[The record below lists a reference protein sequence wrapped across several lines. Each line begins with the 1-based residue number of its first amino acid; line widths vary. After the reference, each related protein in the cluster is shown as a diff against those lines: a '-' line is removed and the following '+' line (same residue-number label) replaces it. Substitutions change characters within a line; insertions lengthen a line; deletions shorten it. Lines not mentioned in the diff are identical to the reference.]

1 LRRENYWKA
10 SSKNLNKRSK
20 FAQIPSQ
27 FMNTVTNSL
36 LSIVVPLYNEED
48 NVVLLTQKIRESLSG
63 YSYQIVYV
71 DDFSTDKT
79 RKAIKGMDDPKVH
92 LIELKKNYGQSLA
105 LAAGIDYAEGEY
117 IITMDGDLQNDP
129 SDIPQMLGHAV
140 NDDYDVVT
148 GIRQKRKDSPIKK
161 IPSKIANFLVRRVT
175 QLNIKDNGCA
185 LKVFT
190 KDIAKGLN
198 LYGEMHRFITLL
210 AHLEG
215 AQIKQ
220 VPVKHHARHAGV
232 SKYGLERVF
241 KVVADMM
248 LLLFIRKYFQRPIHL
263 FGIFGVLLI
272 ILGIFINIYLLIVK
286 LGFGEDIGSR
296 PLLIFG
302 MMFILGGIQLFTI
315 GIVME
320 LLIRTYY
327 ESQQKRPYR
336 VKKITIGDGK
346 AA

>member
-1 LRRENYWKA
+1 MTL
-10 SSKNLNKRSK
+10 
-20 FAQIPSQ
+20 
-27 FMNTVTNSL
+27 VTDAL

-48 NVVLLTQKIRESLSG
+48 NVSLLTQKIHESLVG
-63 YSYQIVYV
+63 YAYEIIYI
-71 DDFSTDKT
+71 DDFSTDRT
-79 RKAIKGMDDPKVH
+79 RKTVKDLKDEKVH

-105 LAAGIDYAEGEY
+105 LAAGLDYANGDY

-129 SDIPQMLGHAV
+129 SDIPEMLKYAV
-140 NDDYDVVT
+140 EDDYDVVT
-148 GIRQKRKDSPIKK
+148 GIRRKRKDSLVKK

-175 QLNIKDNGCA
+175 KLDIKDNGCA

-190 KDIAKGLN
+190 RDIAKDLN

-263 FGIFGVLLI
+263 FGIFGFLLI
-272 ILGIFINIYLLIVK
+272 LVGALINMYLLFVK
-286 LGFGEDIGSR
+286 FYLGEDIGTR

-302 MMFILGGIQLFTI
+302 LMFILAGIQLFTI

-327 ESQQKRPYR
+327 ESQNKRPYR
-336 VKKITIGDGK
+336 IKKITIGGQVS
-346 AA
+346 

>member
-1 LRRENYWKA
+1 
-10 SSKNLNKRSK
+10 
-20 FAQIPSQ
+20 
-27 FMNTVTNSL
+27 MNIVTDAF
-36 LSIVVPLYNEED
+36 LSIVVPLYNEEE
-48 NVVLLTQKIRESLSG
+48 NVALLTEKIHESLAG
-63 YSYQIVYV
+63 YNYQIIYV
-71 DDFSTDKT
+71 DDFSRDHTCKV
-79 RKAIKGMDDPKVH
+79 IKDLDDEIIH

-105 LAAGIDYAEGEY
+105 LAAGIDYAQGDY

-129 SDIPQMLGHAV
+129 SDIPTMLEFAEEGH
-140 NDDYDVVT
+140 YDLIT
-148 GIRQKRKDSPIKK
+148 GIRQKRKDSLVKK
-161 IPSKIANFLVRRVT
+161 IPSKIANFLVRRAT
-175 QLNIKDNGCA
+175 KLDIKDNGCA

-210 AHLEG
+210 AFLEG

-220 VPVKHHARHAGV
+220 VPVKHHARHAGK

-272 ILGIFINIYLLIVK
+272 IVGILMEMYLLVIK
-286 LGFGEDIGSR
+286 FAFGEDIGTR

-302 MMFILGGIQLFTI
+302 MMFILAGIQLFTI

-327 ESQQKRPYR
+327 ESQAKRPYR
-336 VKKITIGDGK
+336 IKKITIGDGQP
-346 AA
+346 A

>member
-1 LRRENYWKA
+1 MH
-10 SSKNLNKRSK
+10 
-20 FAQIPSQ
+20 QI
-27 FMNTVTNSL
+27 TDSL
-36 LSIVVPLYNEED
+36 LSIVVPLYNEEE
-48 NVVLLTQKIRESLSG
+48 NAVLLTQKIHESLMG
-63 YSYQIVYV
+63 YNYQIIYI
-71 DDFSTDKT
+71 DDFSTDNT
-79 RKAIKGMDDPKVH
+79 RKVIKEMNDDRVH

-129 SDIPQMLGHAV
+129 SDIPQMLEYV
-140 NDDYDVVT
+140 INEEYDVVT
-148 GIRQKRKDSPIKK
+148 GIRQKRKDSLVKK

-175 QLNIKDNGCA
+175 KLDIKDNGCA
-185 LKVFT
+185 LKIFT
-190 KDIAKGLN
+190 RDIAKDLN

-220 VPVKHHARHAGV
+220 VPVKHHARNAGV

-263 FGIFGVLLI
+263 FGILGFLLIMLGVL
-272 ILGIFINIYLLIVK
+272 INIYLLIVK
-286 LGFGEDIGSR
+286 WGFGEDIGAR

-302 MMFILGGIQLFTI
+302 LMFILAGIQLFTI

-327 ESQQKRPYR
+327 ESQKKRPYR
-336 VKKITIGDGK
+336 IKKTTVGGRV
-346 AA
+346 A

>member
-1 LRRENYWKA
+1 
-10 SSKNLNKRSK
+10 
-20 FAQIPSQ
+20 
-27 FMNTVTNSL
+27 MNIITDSL

-48 NVVLLTQKIRESLSG
+48 NAALLTKKIHESLEG
-63 YSYQIVYV
+63 YNYQIIYI
-71 DDFSTDKT
+71 DDFSTDRT
-79 RKAIKGMDDPKVH
+79 RKVVKDLQDDKVH

-105 LAAGIDYAEGEY
+105 LAAGIDYAKGEY
-117 IITMDGDLQNDP
+117 IIPMDGDLQHDP
-129 SDIPQMLGHAV
+129 SDIPQMLSYAV
-140 NDDYDVVT
+140 SGEYDVVT
-148 GIRQKRKDSPIKK
+148 GIRQKRKDSLVKK

-175 QLNIKDNGCA
+175 KLDIKDNGCA

-190 KDIAKGLN
+190 KDIAKDLN

-286 LGFGEDIGSR
+286 LMGEDIGTR

-302 MMFILGGIQLFTI
+302 MMFILAGIQLFTI

-327 ESQQKRPYR
+327 ESQSKRPYR
-336 VKKITIGDGK
+336 IKKVFVGDK
-346 AA
+346 SA

>member
-1 LRRENYWKA
+1 M
-10 SSKNLNKRSK
+10 S
-20 FAQIPSQ
+20 
-27 FMNTVTNSL
+27 TVTDSL

-48 NVVLLTQKIRESLSG
+48 NVVLLTQKINESLEG
-63 YSYQIVYV
+63 YNYQIVYV

-79 RKAIKGMDDPKVH
+79 RIKVKEMDDKRVH

-129 SDIPQMLGHAV
+129 SDIPGMLEYAIGEE
-140 NDDYDVVT
+140 YDLVT
-148 GIRQKRKDSPIKK
+148 GIRQKRKDSLVKK

-175 QLNIKDNGCA
+175 KLDIKDNGCA

-190 KDIAKGLN
+190 KDIAKSLN
-198 LYGEMHRFITLL
+198 LYGEMHRFIKLL

-263 FGIFGVLLI
+263 FGIFGVLLV
-272 ILGIFINIYLLIVK
+272 ILGILINVYLLIVK
-286 LGFGEDIGSR
+286 LGFGQDIGTR

-302 MMFILGGIQLFTI
+302 MMFIVGGIQLFTI

-336 VKKITIGDGK
+336 IKKISIGDGK

>member
-1 LRRENYWKA
+1 MD
-10 SSKNLNKRSK
+10 
-20 FAQIPSQ
+20 I
-27 FMNTVTNSL
+27 VTPSL
-36 LSIVVPLYNEED
+36 LSVVVPLYNEEE
-48 NVVLLTQKIRESLSG
+48 NVVLLTQKIHESLIG
-63 YSYQIVYV
+63 YDYQIIYI
-71 DDFSTDKT
+71 DDFSTDNTK
-79 RKAIKGMDDPKVH
+79 KVVKGMEDDKVH

-129 SDIPQMLGHAV
+129 NDIPQMLSYAV
-140 NDDYDVVT
+140 DGEYDLVT
-148 GIRQKRKDSPIKK
+148 GIRQKRKDSLVKK
-161 IPSKIANFLVRRVT
+161 IPSKIANYLVRRVT
-175 QLNIKDNGCA
+175 KLDIKDNGCA
-185 LKVFT
+185 LKVFS
-190 KDIAKGLN
+190 KDIAKDLN

-263 FGIFGVLLI
+263 FGIFGFLLI
-272 ILGIFINIYLLIVK
+272 ILGVLINIYLLIVK
-286 LGFGEDIGSR
+286 FGLGEDIGNR
-296 PLLIFG
+296 PLLTFG
-302 MMFILGGIQLFTI
+302 LMFILGGIQLFTI

-327 ESQQKRPYR
+327 ESQKKRPYR
-336 VKKITIGDGK
+336 IKKVSIGGK
-346 AA
+346 SA

>member
-1 LRRENYWKA
+1 MTIL
-10 SSKNLNKRSK
+10 
-20 FAQIPSQ
+20 
-27 FMNTVTNSL
+27 TDSL
-36 LSIVVPLYNEED
+36 LSIVVPLYNEEE
-48 NVVLLTQKIRESLSG
+48 NVVLLTDKIHESLVG
-63 YSYQIVYV
+63 YNYQIIYI
-71 DDFSTDKT
+71 DDFSTDAT
-79 RKAIKGMDDPKVH
+79 RKVVKAMNDDKVH
-92 LIELKKNYGQSLA
+92 LIALKKNYGQSLA
-105 LAAGIDYAEGEY
+105 LAAGIDYAKGEY

-129 SDIPQMLGHAV
+129 SDIPEMLSYAV
-140 NDDYDVVT
+140 SGEFDVIT
-148 GIRQKRKDSPIKK
+148 GIRQKRKDSLVKK

-175 QLNIKDNGCA
+175 KLDIKDNGCA

-190 KDIAKGLN
+190 KDIAKDLN

-272 ILGIFINIYLLIVK
+272 LLGGIINIYLLVVK
-286 LGFGEDIGSR
+286 LMGEDIGNR

-302 MMFILGGIQLFTI
+302 LMFILAGIQLFTI

-336 VKKITIGDGK
+336 IKNIAIGDK
-346 AA
+346 TQ

>member
-1 LRRENYWKA
+1 M
-10 SSKNLNKRSK
+10 
-20 FAQIPSQ
+20 PP
-27 FMNTVTNSL
+27 VTNAL
-36 LSIVVPLYNEED
+36 LSIVVPLYNEQD
-48 NVVLLTQKIRESLSG
+48 NVVLLTQKIHESLKG
-63 YSYQIVYV
+63 YTYQIVYV
-71 DDFSTDKT
+71 DDFSQDNTKPVV
-79 RKAIKGMDDPKVH
+79 KAMNDDRVI

-129 SDIPQMLGHAV
+129 ADIPKMLESAV
-140 NDDYDVVT
+140 SGEYDLVT
-148 GIRQKRKDSPIKK
+148 GIRQKRKDSLVKK
-161 IPSKIANFLVRRVT
+161 TPSKIANFLVRRVT
-175 QLNIKDNGCA
+175 KLDIKDNGCA

-190 KDIAKGLN
+190 REIAKGLN

-210 AHLEG
+210 AYLEG
-215 AQIKQ
+215 AQIQQ
-220 VPVKHHARHAGV
+220 VPVKHHARHAGK

-272 ILGIFINIYLLIVK
+272 ILGIFMEIYLLIVK
-286 LGFGEDIGSR
+286 FGFGEDIGNR

-327 ESQQKRPYR
+327 ESQSKRPYR
-336 VKKITIGDGK
+336 IKKITIGEGK
-346 AA
+346 TA

>member
-1 LRRENYWKA
+1 MD
-10 SSKNLNKRSK
+10 
-20 FAQIPSQ
+20 I
-27 FMNTVTNSL
+27 VTPSL
-36 LSIVVPLYNEED
+36 LSVVVPLYNEEE
-48 NVVLLTQKIRESLSG
+48 NVTLLTQKIHESLDG
-63 YSYQIVYV
+63 YTYQIIYV
-71 DDFSTDKT
+71 DDFSTDNTK
-79 RKAIKGMDDPKVH
+79 RVVKELKDDKVH

-105 LAAGIDYAEGEY
+105 LAAGLDYAEGEY

-129 SDIPQMLGHAV
+129 SDIPQMLSYAI
-140 NDDYDVVT
+140 DEEYDVVT
-148 GIRQKRKDSPIKK
+148 GIRQKRKDSLVKK

-175 QLNIKDNGCA
+175 KLDIKDNGCA

-190 KDIAKGLN
+190 KDIAKDLN

-220 VPVKHHARHAGV
+220 VSVKHHARNAGV

-241 KVVADMM
+241 KVVADMV

-263 FGIFGVLLI
+263 FGIFGALLI
-272 ILGIFINIYLLIVK
+272 LLGVLINIYLLIVK
-286 LGFGEDIGSR
+286 LGFGQNIGTR

-302 MMFILGGIQLFTI
+302 MMFIMAGIQLFTI

-327 ESQQKRPYR
+327 ESQKKRPYR
-336 VKKITIGDGK
+336 IKKINVGGQYS
-346 AA
+346 

>member
-1 LRRENYWKA
+1 M
-10 SSKNLNKRSK
+10 S
-20 FAQIPSQ
+20 I
-27 FMNTVTNSL
+27 VTQEL
-36 LSIVVPLYNEED
+36 LSIVVPLYNEQD
-48 NVVLLTQKIRESLSG
+48 NVVLLTEKIHESLEG
-63 YSYQIVYV
+63 YTYQIIYV
-71 DDFSTDKT
+71 DDFSTDAT
-79 RKAIKGMDDPKVH
+79 RKVVKEMQDDKVH

-105 LAAGIDYAEGEY
+105 LAAGIDYAEGEF

-129 SDIPQMLGHAV
+129 SDIPQMLEYAI
-140 NDDYDVVT
+140 DEDYDLIT
-148 GIRQKRKDSPIKK
+148 GIRQKRKDSLVKK
-161 IPSKIANFLVRRVT
+161 IPSKIANFLVRKVT
-175 QLNIKDNGCA
+175 KLDIKDNGCA
-185 LKVFT
+185 LKVFS
-190 KDIAKGLN
+190 KEIAKGLN

-210 AHLEG
+210 AYLEG

-220 VPVKHHARHAGV
+220 VPVKHHARHSGV

-263 FGIFGVLLI
+263 FGIFGVLLV
-272 ILGIFINIYLLIVK
+272 ILGVGINIFLLIVK
-286 LGFGEDIGSR
+286 FGWGQDIGTR

-302 MMFILGGIQLFTI
+302 MLFILGGIQLFTI

-336 VKKITIGDGK
+336 IKKVSIGDREK

>member
-1 LRRENYWKA
+1 MKPL
-10 SSKNLNKRSK
+10 
-20 FAQIPSQ
+20 
-27 FMNTVTNSL
+27 TNAL
-36 LSIVVPLYNEED
+36 LSVVVPLYNEEE
-48 NVVLLTQKIRESLSG
+48 NVVLLTDKIHEALHG
-63 YSYQIVYV
+63 YTYQIVYV
-71 DDFSTDKT
+71 DDFSKDSTKQVVN
-79 RKAIKGMDDPKVH
+79 AMGDPLVH
-92 LIELKKNYGQSLA
+92 LVALKKNYGQSLA

-129 SDIPQMLGHAV
+129 ADIPEMLSHVIDGP
-140 NDDYDVVT
+140 YDVVT
-148 GIRQKRKDSPIKK
+148 GIRQKRQDSLVKK
-161 IPSKIANFLVRRVT
+161 IPSKIANFMVRRVT
-175 QLNIKDNGCA
+175 KLDIKDNGCA

-190 KDIAKGLN
+190 RDIAKDLN

-272 ILGIFINIYLLIVK
+272 ILGVLINFYLLVIK
-286 LGFGEDIGSR
+286 LGFNEDIGTR

-302 MMFILGGIQLFTI
+302 MMFILAGIQLFTI

-327 ESQQKRPYR
+327 ESQKKRPYR
-336 VKKITIGDGK
+336 IKNVSVGGDVS
-346 AA
+346 

>member
-1 LRRENYWKA
+1 MEI
-10 SSKNLNKRSK
+10 
-20 FAQIPSQ
+20 QTQ
-27 FMNTVTNSL
+27 EL
-36 LSIVVPLYNEED
+36 LSVVVPLYNEEE
-48 NVVLLTQKIRESLSG
+48 NVGLLTQKIHESLEG
-63 YSYQIVYV
+63 YTYEIIYI
-71 DDFSTDKT
+71 DDFSTDQTK
-79 RKAIKGMDDPKVH
+79 KVVNEMSDPKVH
-92 LIELKKNYGQSLA
+92 LIALKKNYGQSLA
-105 LAAGIDYAEGEY
+105 LAAGIDYASGTY

-129 SDIPQMLGHAV
+129 SDITQMLSHAV
-140 NDDYDVVT
+140 TEGYDLVT
-148 GIRQKRKDSPIKK
+148 GIRQKRKDSLLKK

-175 QLNIKDNGCA
+175 KLDIKDNGCA
-185 LKVFT
+185 LKVFH
-190 KDIAKGLN
+190 KDIAKDLN

-241 KVVADMM
+241 KVIADMM
-248 LLLFIRKYFQRPIHL
+248 LLLFIRKYIQRPIHL

-272 ILGIFINIYLLIVK
+272 GVGLCVNAYLVYLKIL
-286 LGFGEDIGSR
+286 GEDIGTR
-296 PLLIFG
+296 PLLTLGSMLIFA
-302 MMFILGGIQLFTI
+302 GIQLFTI

-336 VKKITIGDGK
+336 IRKVTQGGK
-346 AA
+346 EKENI

>member
-1 LRRENYWKA
+1 
-10 SSKNLNKRSK
+10 
-20 FAQIPSQ
+20 
-27 FMNTVTNSL
+27 MNPVTASL
-36 LSIVVPLYNEED
+36 LSIVIPLYNEEE
-48 NVVLLTQKIRESLSG
+48 NVVLLTSKINESLQG
-63 YSYQIVYV
+63 YIYQIIYV
-71 DDFSTDKT
+71 DDFSTDLT
-79 RKAIKGMDDPKVH
+79 RKKVKEMKDPRVH
-92 LIELKKNYGQSLA
+92 LISLKKNYGQSLA

-129 SDIPQMLGHAV
+129 LDIPKMLEYAV
-140 NDDYDVVT
+140 SGEYDVVT
-148 GIRQKRKDSPIKK
+148 GIRQKRKDSLVKK
-161 IPSKIANFLVRRVT
+161 IPSKIANFMVRRVT
-175 QLNIKDNGCA
+175 KLDIKDNGCA

-190 KDIAKGLN
+190 RDIAKDLN

-220 VPVKHHARHAGV
+220 VPVKHHARNAGV

-263 FGIFGVLLI
+263 FGILGVLLI

-286 LGFGEDIGSR
+286 LVYGQDIGSR

-302 MMFILGGIQLFTI
+302 MMFILAGIQLFTI

-327 ESQQKRPYR
+327 ESQNKRPYR
-336 VKKITIGDGK
+336 IKSISIGGQ
-346 AA
+346 

>member
-1 LRRENYWKA
+1 MT
-10 SSKNLNKRSK
+10 
-20 FAQIPSQ
+20 P
-27 FMNTVTNSL
+27 NTNAL
-36 LSIVVPLYNEED
+36 LSIVVPLYNEEE
-48 NVVLLTQKIRESLSG
+48 NVELLTTKIHESLEG
-63 YSYQIVYV
+63 YQYQIIYV
-71 DDFSTDKT
+71 DDFSKDNT
-79 RKAIKGMDDPKVH
+79 RKVVKEMEDENVH
-92 LIELKKNYGQSLA
+92 LISLKKNYGQSLA
-105 LAAGIDYAEGEY
+105 LAAGLDYAQGEY

-129 SDIPQMLGHAV
+129 SDIPQMLEFALSGEF
-140 NDDYDVVT
+140 DVVT
-148 GIRQKRKDSPIKK
+148 GIRQKRKDSLVKK

-175 QLNIKDNGCA
+175 KLDIKDNGCA

-190 KDIAKGLN
+190 RDIAKDLN

-210 AHLEG
+210 AFLEG

-263 FGIFGVLLI
+263 FGILGVLLI
-272 ILGIFINIYLLIVK
+272 ILGILINFYLLLVK
-286 LGFGEDIGSR
+286 LGLGEDIGNR

-302 MMFILGGIQLFTI
+302 MMFIIGGIQLFTI

-327 ESQQKRPYR
+327 ESQSKRPYR
-336 VKKITIGDGK
+336 IKNVNIGGK
-346 AA
+346 TA

>member
-1 LRRENYWKA
+1 
-10 SSKNLNKRSK
+10 
-20 FAQIPSQ
+20 
-27 FMNTVTNSL
+27 
-36 LSIVVPLYNEED
+36 
-48 NVVLLTQKIRESLSG
+48 
-63 YSYQIVYV
+63 
-71 DDFSTDKT
+71 
-79 RKAIKGMDDPKVH
+79 
-92 LIELKKNYGQSLA
+92 
-105 LAAGIDYAEGEY
+105 
-117 IITMDGDLQNDP
+117 
-129 SDIPQMLGHAV
+129 
-140 NDDYDVVT
+140 
-148 GIRQKRKDSPIKK
+148 
-161 IPSKIANFLVRRVT
+161 
-175 QLNIKDNGCA
+175 
-185 LKVFT
+185 
-190 KDIAKGLN
+190 
-198 LYGEMHRFITLL
+198 MHRFITLL

-263 FGIFGVLLI
+263 FGIFGVLLV
-272 ILGIFINIYLLIVK
+272 ILGILINVYLLIVK
-286 LGFGEDIGSR
+286 LGFGQDIGTR

-302 MMFILGGIQLFTI
+302 MMFIVGGIQLFTI

-336 VKKITIGDGK
+336 IKKISIGDGK

>member
-1 LRRENYWKA
+1 MDLITQA
-10 SSKNLNKRSK
+10 
-20 FAQIPSQ
+20 
-27 FMNTVTNSL
+27 L
-36 LSIVVPLYNEED
+36 LSVVIPLYNEEE
-48 NVVLLTQKIRESLSG
+48 NVALLTEKIHESLNG
-63 YSYQIVYV
+63 YNYQIIYV
-71 DDFSTDKT
+71 DDFSTDHT
-79 RKAIKGMDDPKVH
+79 RKVVKDLNDERIH
-92 LIELKKNYGQSLA
+92 LISLKKNYGQSLA
-105 LAAGIDYAEGEY
+105 LAAGIDYAQGEY

-129 SDIPQMLGHAV
+129 SDIPQMLGPV
-140 NDDYDVVT
+140 VQGDYDVVT
-148 GIRQKRKDSPIKK
+148 GIRQKRKDSLIKK

-175 QLNIKDNGCA
+175 KLDIKDNGCA

-190 KDIAKGLN
+190 KDIAKELN

-220 VPVKHHARHAGV
+220 IPVKHHARHAGT

-263 FGIFGVLLI
+263 FGIIGVLLVV
-272 ILGIFINIYLLIVK
+272 LGIFINVYLFTIK
-286 LGFGEDIGSR
+286 WGFGEDIGNR

-302 MMFILGGIQLFTI
+302 MMFILAGIQLFTI

-327 ESQQKRPYR
+327 ESQNKRPYR
-336 VKKITIGDGK
+336 IKNINIGGK

>member
-1 LRRENYWKA
+1 M
-10 SSKNLNKRSK
+10 S
-20 FAQIPSQ
+20 
-27 FMNTVTNSL
+27 TVTDSL

-48 NVVLLTQKIRESLSG
+48 NVVLLTQKINESLEG
-63 YSYQIVYV
+63 YNYQIVYV

-79 RKAIKGMDDPKVH
+79 RIKVKEMDDKRVH

-129 SDIPQMLGHAV
+129 SDIPGMLEYAITEE
-140 NDDYDVVT
+140 YDLVT
-148 GIRQKRKDSPIKK
+148 GIRQKRKDSQVKK

-175 QLNIKDNGCA
+175 KLDIKDNGCA

-190 KDIAKGLN
+190 KDIAKSLN

-263 FGIFGVLLI
+263 FGIFGVLLV
-272 ILGIFINIYLLIVK
+272 ILGVLINVYLLIVK
-286 LGFGEDIGSR
+286 LGFGQDIGTR

-302 MMFILGGIQLFTI
+302 MMFIVGGIQLFTI
-315 GIVME
+315 GIVIE

-336 VKKITIGDGK
+336 IKKISIGDGK

>member
-1 LRRENYWKA
+1 M
-10 SSKNLNKRSK
+10 S
-20 FAQIPSQ
+20 
-27 FMNTVTNSL
+27 TVTDSL

-48 NVVLLTQKIRESLSG
+48 NVVLLTQKINESLEG
-63 YSYQIVYV
+63 YNYQIVYV

-79 RKAIKGMDDPKVH
+79 RIKVKEMDDKRVH

-129 SDIPQMLGHAV
+129 SDIPNMLQYAITEE
-140 NDDYDVVT
+140 YDVVT
-148 GIRQKRKDSPIKK
+148 GIRQKRKDSLVKK

-175 QLNIKDNGCA
+175 KLDIKDNGCA

-190 KDIAKGLN
+190 KDIAKSLN

-263 FGIFGVLLI
+263 FGIFGVLLV
-272 ILGIFINIYLLIVK
+272 ILGVLINIYLLIVK
-286 LGFGEDIGSR
+286 LEFDQDIGTR

-302 MMFILGGIQLFTI
+302 MMFIVGGIQLFTI

-336 VKKITIGDGK
+336 IKKISIGDGK

>member
-1 LRRENYWKA
+1 M
-10 SSKNLNKRSK
+10 S
-20 FAQIPSQ
+20 
-27 FMNTVTNSL
+27 TVTDSL

-48 NVVLLTQKIRESLSG
+48 NVVLLTQKINESLEG
-63 YSYQIVYV
+63 YNYQIVYV

-79 RKAIKGMDDPKVH
+79 RIKVKEMDDKRVH

-129 SDIPQMLGHAV
+129 SDIPGMLEYAITEE
-140 NDDYDVVT
+140 YDLVT
-148 GIRQKRKDSPIKK
+148 GIRQKRKDSQVKK

-175 QLNIKDNGCA
+175 KLDIKDNGCA

-190 KDIAKGLN
+190 KDIAKSLN

-263 FGIFGVLLI
+263 FGIFGVLLV
-272 ILGIFINIYLLIVK
+272 ILGVLINVYLLIVK
-286 LGFGEDIGSR
+286 LGFGQDIGTR

-302 MMFILGGIQLFTI
+302 MMFIVGGIQLFTI

-336 VKKITIGDGK
+336 IKKISIGDGK

>member
-1 LRRENYWKA
+1 M
-10 SSKNLNKRSK
+10 NL
-20 FAQIPSQ
+20 
-27 FMNTVTNSL
+27 VTHSL

-48 NVVLLTQKIRESLSG
+48 NVALLTQKIHESLSG
-63 YSYQIVYV
+63 YTYQIIYI
-71 DDFSTDKT
+71 DDFSKDGTCT
-79 RKAIKGMDDPKVH
+79 VVKGMNDDKVH

-105 LAAGIDYAEGEY
+105 LAAGLDYAQGEY

-129 SDIPQMLGHAV
+129 SDIPEMLEYAIREE
-140 NDDYDVVT
+140 YDVVT
-148 GIRQKRKDSPIKK
+148 GIRQKRKDSLIKK
-161 IPSKIANFLVRRVT
+161 IPSKIANFLVRRAT
-175 QLNIKDNGCA
+175 KLDIKDNGCA

-190 KDIAKGLN
+190 KDIAKDLN

-215 AQIKQ
+215 ARIKQ
-220 VPVKHHARHAGV
+220 IPVKHHARHAGT

-263 FGIFGVLLI
+263 FGILGVLMI
-272 ILGIFINIYLLIVK
+272 ILGIFINIYLLILK
-286 LGFGEDIGSR
+286 FSMGEDIGTR

-302 MMFILGGIQLFTI
+302 MMFILAGIQLFTI

-336 VKKITIGDGK
+336 IKKTTIGGT
-346 AA
+346 A

>member
-1 LRRENYWKA
+1 
-10 SSKNLNKRSK
+10 
-20 FAQIPSQ
+20 
-27 FMNTVTNSL
+27 MNPITSEL

-48 NVVLLTQKIRESLSG
+48 NVVLLTEKINESLDG
-63 YSYQIVYV
+63 YSYEIIYI

-79 RKAIKGMDDPKVH
+79 SNVIKEIADERVH

-105 LAAGIDYAEGEY
+105 LAAGIDHASGEY

-129 SDIPQMLGHAV
+129 SDIPEMLKYAV
-140 NDDYDVVT
+140 SDEFDVVT
-148 GIRQKRKDSPIKK
+148 GIRQKRKDSLVKK

-175 QLNIKDNGCA
+175 KLDIKDNGCA

-190 KDIAKGLN
+190 KDIAKDLN

-263 FGIFGVLLI
+263 FGILGVLLI
-272 ILGIFINIYLLIVK
+272 IIGVFINIYLLIVK
-286 LGFGEDIGSR
+286 LGFGQDIGTR

-302 MMFILGGIQLFTI
+302 LMFILAGIQLFTI

-336 VKKITIGDGK
+336 IKKITVGGVN
-346 AA
+346 A

>member
-1 LRRENYWKA
+1 MH
-10 SSKNLNKRSK
+10 
-20 FAQIPSQ
+20 I
-27 FMNTVTNSL
+27 VTDSF
-36 LSIVVPLYNEED
+36 LSIVVPLYNEQD
-48 NVVLLTQKIRESLSG
+48 NVVLLTKKIHESLVG
-63 YSYQIVYV
+63 YNYQIIYV
-71 DDFSTDKT
+71 DDFSTDAT
-79 RKAIKGMDDPKVH
+79 RKVVKDIDDEKVH

-129 SDIPQMLGHAV
+129 SDIPQMLEFAIT
-140 NDDYDVVT
+140 DEYDLIT
-148 GIRQKRKDSPIKK
+148 GIRQKRKDSLVKK
-161 IPSKIANFLVRRVT
+161 IPSKIANFLVRRVIK
-175 QLNIKDNGCA
+175 LDIKDNGCA

-220 VPVKHHARHAGV
+220 VPVKHHARNAGV

-263 FGIFGVLLI
+263 FGILGVLLI
-272 ILGIFINIYLLIVK
+272 ILGIFIEMYLLVVK
-286 LGFGEDIGSR
+286 FGFGQDIGTR

-327 ESQQKRPYR
+327 ESQSKRPYR
-336 VKKITIGDGK
+336 IKKITIGERK

>member
-1 LRRENYWKA
+1 MAL
-10 SSKNLNKRSK
+10 
-20 FAQIPSQ
+20 
-27 FMNTVTNSL
+27 VTNAF
-36 LSIVVPLYNEED
+36 LSIVVPLYNEAE
-48 NVVLLTQKIRESLSG
+48 NVGLLTEKIHQSLEG
-63 YSYQIVYV
+63 YNYQIVYV
-71 DDFSTDKT
+71 DDFSTDRTK
-79 RKAIKGMDDPKVH
+79 KVIKSMNDQKVH

-105 LAAGIDYAEGEY
+105 LAAGIDYASGEY

-129 SDIPQMLGHAV
+129 SDIPQMLEYAV
-140 NDDYDVVT
+140 EGEYDLIT
-148 GIRQKRKDSPIKK
+148 GIRQKRKDSLVKK

-175 QLNIKDNGCA
+175 KLDIKDNGCA

-220 VPVKHHARHAGV
+220 LPVKHHARHAGV

-272 ILGIFINIYLLIVK
+272 FSGILMELYLLVVK
-286 LGFGEDIGSR
+286 FGFGEDIGNR

-336 VKKITIGDGK
+336 IKKISIGDGE

>member
-1 LRRENYWKA
+1 
-10 SSKNLNKRSK
+10 
-20 FAQIPSQ
+20 
-27 FMNTVTNSL
+27 MNPITSDL
-36 LSIVVPLYNEED
+36 LSIVVPLYNEEE
-48 NVVLLTQKIRESLSG
+48 NVVLLTEKINENLSG
-63 YSYQIVYV
+63 YSYEIIYV
-71 DDFSTDKT
+71 DDFSTDNT
-79 RKAIKGMDDPKVH
+79 RQVVKAMADKRVH

-105 LAAGIDYAEGEY
+105 LAAGIDHASGAY

-129 SDIPQMLGHAV
+129 SDIPQMLEYAV
-140 NDDYDVVT
+140 NGEYDVVT
-148 GIRQKRKDSPIKK
+148 GIRQKRKDSLVKK

-175 QLNIKDNGCA
+175 KLDIKDNGCA

-190 KDIAKGLN
+190 KEIAKDLN

-263 FGIFGVLLI
+263 FGILGVVLI
-272 ILGIFINIYLLIVK
+272 IIGILINIYLLIVK
-286 LGFGEDIGSR
+286 FGFGQDIGTR

-302 MMFILGGIQLFTI
+302 LMFILAGIQLFTI

-336 VKKITIGDGK
+336 IKKITVGGHS
-346 AA
+346 A